1 MDLVHRVDFAVVRMA
16 DLLERRWTRGAG
28 LNWFRVLWK
37 EFIMG
42 IEFSGTGRRE
52 CFFLLRSIFIS
63 ALNILRVCLKVCTCC
78 YNWFQKCI

>member
-1 MDLVHRVDFAVVRMA
+1 MNLVHRVDFAVVRMA

-52 CFFLLRSIFIS
+52 CFF
-63 ALNILRVCLKVCTCC
+63 
-78 YNWFQKCI
+78 Y

>member
-42 IEFSGTGRRE
+42 IEFSGTGRNGSV
-52 CFFLLRSIFIS
+52 FF
-63 ALNILRVCLKVCTCC
+63 
-78 YNWFQKCI
+78 Y

>member
-42 IEFSGTGRRE
+42 IEFSGTGRNGSV
-52 CFFLLRSIFIS
+52 FFIKIDFHFRVEYSASMFESLHVLL
-63 ALNILRVCLKVCTCC
+63 
-78 YNWFQKCI
+78 